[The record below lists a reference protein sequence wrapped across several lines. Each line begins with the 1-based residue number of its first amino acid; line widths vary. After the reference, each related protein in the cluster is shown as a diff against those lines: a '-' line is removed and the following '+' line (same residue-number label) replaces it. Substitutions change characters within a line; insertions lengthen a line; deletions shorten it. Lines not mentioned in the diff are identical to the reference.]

1 MMAAKSQHVK
11 LIFIKSWKNYQEA
24 FRNKSILKFVIG
36 Y

>member
-24 FRNKSILKFVIG
+24 FGTRSKLKFVIA